1 MLRALVAVLSLGN
14 EPLLL
19 RGAALIRDSP
29 GRLKRLE
36 PTQGNQNPL
45 LLTRRAVV
53 VTTAIEVV
61 INRVNGV
68 VDVAQRG
75 RARALPG

>member
-19 RGAALIRDSP
+19 RGAALIRDSH

-36 PTQGNQNPL
+36 PTH
-45 LLTRRAVV
+45 
-53 VTTAIEVV
+53 AIKA
-61 INRVNGV
+61 GYC
-68 VDVAQRG
+68 
-75 RARALPG
+75 

>member
-1 MLRALVAVLSLGN
+1 MRIVVLLLSLLVAAMDAAAILVREGLLPVAVLSLGK

-36 PTQGNQNPL
+36 PTQ
-45 LLTRRAVV
+45 
-53 VTTAIEVV
+53 AIKA
-61 INRVNGV
+61 GYC
-68 VDVAQRG
+68 
-75 RARALPG
+75 